1 MKYAIA
7 FCLIWVTFSAVAQN
21 RSYRQIYL
29 FAPNLQDSNLK
40 EQRQI
45 LASDT
50 EGVKE
55 RDLRVTVILA
65 EPDSEKLLK
74 RYKVQT
80 DKFTFLLMGKDGGEK
95 FRSSKIVT
103 LERLFTLIDGM
114 PMRQDEMKR
123 RN

>member
-1 MKYAIA
+1 MKYTIA
-7 FCLIWVTFSAVAQN
+7 FCLIWVTFSAVAQT

-29 FAPNLQDSNLK
+29 FAPNAQDPNLK
-40 EQRQI
+40 EQQQI
-45 LASDT
+45 FASDT

-55 RDLRVTVILA
+55 RDLRVTVVLTESDNA
-65 EPDSEKLLK
+65 KLLK
-74 RYKVQT
+74 RYKIQT
-80 DKFTFLLMGKDGGEK
+80 DKFTFLLIGKDGGEK